1 MRTEY
6 ILTAGAVAIV
16 GVLLWNKDK
25 ITLLKGLPSIDMSY
39 LSPRTPPQYPSPT
52 EDAGLHGY
60 DGVPPSQEPIPIDE
74 SFTSA
79 CKVSTY
85 MDWLVW
91 LAENP
96 SFLRR
101 NAGADDESGWEDI
114 MVGIKTAQGCFGNEG
129 GGGGGFAGAL
139 SDGQDNQY
147 TPSAFV
153 PSTM

>member
-1 MRTEY
+1 MKTEY
-6 ILTAGAVAIV
+6 ILTAGAVAVV

-25 ITLLKGLPSIDMSY
+25 ITLLKGLPTISMDY
-39 LSPRTPPQYPSPT
+39 LSPRTPPQFPSPT

-60 DGVPPSQEPIPIDE
+60 EDVPVSEKPMPIDE
-74 SFTSA
+74 QFTSA

-85 MDWLVW
+85 VDWLVW

-96 SFLRR
+96 RFLSS
-101 NAGADDESGWEDI
+101 NSGADDETTWEETMI
-114 MVGIKTAQGCFGNEG
+114 GMKTQQGCFANDG

-139 SDGQDNQY
+139 SDGQPNQY

>member
-6 ILTAGAVAIV
+6 ILTAGVVAIV

-25 ITLLKGLPSIDMSY
+25 ITLMKGSPSISESN

-52 EDAGLHGY
+52 EDAGQKGY
-60 DGVPPSQEPIPIDE
+60 SNPPVSQEPIPVDN
-74 SFTSA
+74 TTPSA

-85 MDWLVW
+85 MDWLNW
-91 LAENP
+91 LAMNP
-96 SFLRR
+96 SMMSE
-101 NAGADDESGWEDI
+101 GADDPDGWEEI
-114 MVGIKTAQGCFGNEG
+114 LTGIKTRQGCFGSEG
-129 GGGGGFAGAL
+129 GGSGGFAGAL

>member
-16 GVLLWNKDK
+16 GALLWNKDK
-25 ITLLKGLPSIDMSY
+25 ITLLKGLPVISLDY

-60 DGVPPSQEPIPIDE
+60 EDVPVSEKPIAPDIE
-74 SFTSA
+74 YTTA
-79 CKVSTY
+79 CNVSTFT
-85 MDWLVW
+85 DWLVW
-91 LAENP
+91 LDMNP
-96 SFLRR
+96 SFSSE
-101 NAGADDESGWEDI
+101 GADTPETWTDV
-114 MVGIKTAQGCFGNEG
+114 MVGMKTRQGCFHEG
-129 GGGGGFAGAL
+129 GGGGGSAGAL
-139 SDGQDNQY
+139 SDGQPNQY

>member
-6 ILTAGAVAIV
+6 ILTAGVIAIV

-25 ITLLKGLPSIDMSY
+25 ITLLKGLPSISESN
-39 LSPRTPPQYPSPT
+39 LSPRTPPQYPSRT

-60 DGVPPSQEPIPIDE
+60 DGVPPSQEPIPVDE
-74 SFTSA
+74 SMISA

-85 MDWLVW
+85 MDWLNW
-91 LAENP
+91 LANNP
-96 SFLRR
+96 SMLRE
-101 NAGADDESGWEDI
+101 GADDPDGWEEI
-114 MVGIKTAQGCFGNEG
+114 LTGVKTRQGCFGSEG

-153 PSTM
+153 PSTQ